1 MRRSAIIGLAVF
13 ATTAVATAPAV
24 AQKLAVATYHYD
36 NQRTG
41 WNGHETK
48 LTPANVGS
56 PVFGFGVLAEV
67 VLDDQVDAQPL
78 VVPNQQITAG
88 PAPGA
93 YQVVYVA
100 TEANTIYAIRASN
113 GAVLPKRTLG
123 TPVSTPIGCNLNG
136 PNVGIN
142 STPVIDVATQT
153 LYVVAYTLMSG
164 LPTYQVFA
172 LNLNDLADKIAP
184 VTPLDR

>member
-1 MRRSAIIGLAVF
+1 MKRSAIIGLTLFGAIAVP
-13 ATTAVATAPAV
+13 AAPAV
-24 AQKLAVATYHYD
+24 ALKQVVATYHYD

-41 WNGHETK
+41 WNGNETT

-56 PVFGFGVLAEV
+56 TSFGVLAQV
-67 VLDDQVDAQPL
+67 GLDDQVDAQPL
-78 VVPNQQITAG
+78 VVPHLQITAG
-88 PAPGA
+88 PTPGT

-113 GAVLPKRTLG
+113 GAVLLSRNLG
-123 TPVSTPIGCNLNG
+123 TPVPFPLGCSNNG

-142 STPVIDVATQT
+142 STPVIDVAAQT

-164 LPTYQVFA
+164 IATYQVFA
-172 LNLNDLADKIAP
+172 LNLNDLTTKLRRSRLPRRI
-184 VTPLDR
+184 R

>member
-36 NQRTG
+36 NQLTG

-56 PVFGFGVLAEV
+56 TSFGVLAEV

-78 VVPNQQITAG
+78 FQTNRLPPVPRRERIKSCMS
-88 PAPGA
+88 PPKPIRSMRSEHPMAPCCLKEHLELRFPRRL
-93 YQVVYVA
+93 VA
-100 TEANTIYAIRASN
+100 TLMVRMSEST
-113 GAVLPKRTLG
+113 VLQ
-123 TPVSTPIGCNLNG
+123 S
-136 PNVGIN
+136 
-142 STPVIDVATQT
+142 
-153 LYVVAYTLMSG
+153 
-164 LPTYQVFA
+164 
-172 LNLNDLADKIAP
+172 
-184 VTPLDR
+184 

>member
-13 ATTAVATAPAV
+13 ATIAVATAPAV

-56 PVFGFGVLAEV
+56 TSFGVLAEV

-88 PAPGA
+88 PTPGA

-113 GAVLPKRTLG
+113 GAVLLAETSELRFQSRLTATTMVRMSELQVLRSSMRRRTHYR
-123 TPVSTPIGCNLNG
+123 S
-136 PNVGIN
+136 
-142 STPVIDVATQT
+142 
-153 LYVVAYTLMSG
+153 
-164 LPTYQVFA
+164 
-172 LNLNDLADKIAP
+172 
-184 VTPLDR
+184 R